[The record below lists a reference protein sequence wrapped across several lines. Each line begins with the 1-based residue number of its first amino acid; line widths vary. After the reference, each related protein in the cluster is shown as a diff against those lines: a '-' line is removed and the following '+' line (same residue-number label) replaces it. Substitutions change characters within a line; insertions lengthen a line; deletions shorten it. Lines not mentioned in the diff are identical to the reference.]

1 MIQNLNMGLP
11 YAFPPSISIRVILKI
26 KQEWVL
32 LLILIASASS
42 TRPWYPERLNLCVK
56 EPVMLPQEKRN
67 SHKPEKCYL
76 STDDGE
82 LIETSGLIDFKKTLL
97 FEGISENT
105 FHVITNSRRKGTLS
119 NYESAWRKWA
129 SWCPEQKIDHFQA
142 PVKNNIE
149 YLTFLFNYG
158 NEYWTIN
165 FHRSAIS
172 TFHEYIK
179 GLPVGKY
186 FQWYL
191 MYLI

>member
-1 MIQNLNMGLP
+1 
-11 YAFPPSISIRVILKI
+11 
-26 KQEWVL
+26 
-32 LLILIASASS
+32 
-42 TRPWYPERLNLCVK
+42 
-56 EPVMLPQEKRN
+56 MLPQEKRN

-105 FHVITNSRRKGTLS
+105 FHIITNSRQKGTLS

-158 NEYWTIN
+158 NEY
-165 FHRSAIS
+165 
-172 TFHEYIK
+172 
-179 GLPVGKY
+179 
-186 FQWYL
+186 
-191 MYLI
+191 